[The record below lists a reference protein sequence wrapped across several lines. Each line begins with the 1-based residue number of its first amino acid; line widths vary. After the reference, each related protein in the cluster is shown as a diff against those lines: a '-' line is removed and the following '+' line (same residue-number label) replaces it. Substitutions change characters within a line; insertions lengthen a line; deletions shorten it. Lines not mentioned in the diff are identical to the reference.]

1 MCHMELIEKQ
11 DERDWGFIKG
21 LEETI
26 KLLKEIQ
33 TVKYE
38 DK

>member
-1 MCHMELIEKQ
+1 MELIEKK